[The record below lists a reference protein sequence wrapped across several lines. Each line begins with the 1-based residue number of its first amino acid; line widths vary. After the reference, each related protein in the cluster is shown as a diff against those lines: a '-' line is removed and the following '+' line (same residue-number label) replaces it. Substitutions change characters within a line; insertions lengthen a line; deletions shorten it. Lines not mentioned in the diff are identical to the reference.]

1 VRVLPL
7 FDEHRSRDD
16 AGDQGIDAQ
25 EKESPVIETTHAA
38 STFRFD
44 RSFGLTVPLPAGKG
58 RWLVRW
64 KELKMPIE

>member
-1 VRVLPL
+1 VPPL

-25 EKESPVIETTHAA
+25 EKESPVIETTHD

-44 RSFGLTVPLPAGKG
+44 RSPA
-58 RWLVRW
+58 R
-64 KELKMPIE
+64 